1 MVLPVSRSSRFLS
14 VYLSLVQYPMLAG
27 RIRQLMR
34 AKLAEKGIIS
44 TPALIN
50 EAIQAAIHSQEREGL
65 VEPINQESAENWE
78 RRKNA
83 VIDSLTDAYF
93 SENFE
98 YETLSAIIQQALSER
113 GVEAD
118 ELSLDFNP
126 ELAPTEVLFNRGIY
140 LENLSPDELAPH
152 AARLA
157 EIKVVLIR
165 KMISD
170 QLRYVNIAKEWFTVQ
185 DLAEIRRHKLGEG
198 RIGGKAAGMLLA
210 ARILKEKASEE
221 LQKALRM
228 PTSYY
233 IGSDVFYNFMSVNNL
248 IHWSDQKYKNEDQM
262 WQDYPQILA
271 DFRAGAFQ
279 PSISQYLETILAMS
293 GGQPLIVR
301 SSSLLEDNFG
311 TAFAGKYESIFLPN
325 QGRPEENLRAL
336 MLAMASI
343 YASALHPSA
352 LVYRKNK
359 GLQDYDEQMALLI
372 QIVEGQKHGKYY
384 FPELAGVGF
393 SHNTY
398 RWSPQI
404 RAKDGFVRLV
414 WGLGTRSVDR
424 VGNDYPRLIA
434 LSHPTLNPS
443 TNQKTII
450 RYSQQY
456 IDLINLDK
464 NIMET
469 LPVHQVLGSDI
480 PNLRYFAQSSSEGYL
495 HSLHSNL
502 LDDSP
507 ENLVLT
513 FEDLL
518 SKTKFPNYM
527 REILMT
533 LEIEYRTPVD
543 LEFTARLENTS
554 NGPQPLITLIQCR
567 PLTTFK
573 EGISL
578 IPKDIA
584 ADDIL
589 FSASTL
595 VAGGTL
601 EPIEYIVSI
610 SAKDYFS
617 LKTEKARYALER
629 AIGRLNAALKKETFI
644 CIGPGRWGTSNPD
657 LGIHIDYADIFNTSA
672 LVEVAGSL
680 QGVST
685 EPSLGTHFFQDLMEG
700 QIYPLGIRLG
710 QDQIEQD
717 RLDRAPNQLL
727 EWIDA
732 EPEIARVLR
741 LSKAREMEPDGTL
754 TLAMDDRSGK
764 ALCYFKRD

>member
-1 MVLPVSRSSRFLS
+1 MVLPISRSSRFLS
-14 VYLSLVQYPMLAG
+14 VYLALVQYPMLAG

-44 TPALIN
+44 TQNLIN
-50 EAIQAAIHSQEREGL
+50 EAIQVAIHSQVREGL
-65 VEPINQESAENWE
+65 SEPLNQESAENWE
-78 RRKNA
+78 RRKST

-93 SENFE
+93 SESFE
-98 YETLSAIIQQALSER
+98 YETLSAIIQQTLSER
-113 GVEAD
+113 GVVAD

-126 ELAPTEVLFNRGIY
+126 ELAPTELLFNRGIF
-140 LENLSPDELAPH
+140 LENLPPEELAPH

-170 QLRYVNIAKEWFTVQ
+170 QLRYVNIAKDWFTVQ

-210 ARILKEKASEE
+210 ARILKEKAGAD
-221 LQKALRM
+221 LQNALRT

-233 IGSDVFYNFMSVNNL
+233 VGSDVFYNFMSVNNL
-248 IHWSDQKYKNEDQM
+248 IHWSDQKYKTEDQM
-262 WQDYPQILA
+262 WQDYPKILA
-271 DFRAGAFQ
+271 DFKVGYFT
-279 PSISQYLETILAMS
+279 PGISQYLETILAMS
-293 GGQPLIVR
+293 GGRPLIVR

-325 QGRPEENLRAL
+325 QGKPEENLRAL
-336 MLAMASI
+336 MVAMAGI

-372 QIVEGQKHGKYY
+372 QVVEGQKHGKYY

-443 TNQKTII
+443 TNQKNIL

-456 IDLINLDK
+456 IDLINLEK
-464 NIMET
+464 NVMET
-469 LPVHQVLGSDI
+469 LPVHQVLSSYT
-480 PNLRYFAQSSSEGYL
+480 PNLRYFAQISSEGYI

-502 LDDSP
+502 LDGATSD
-507 ENLVLT
+507 LVLT

-518 SKTKFPNYM
+518 SKTKFPILM
-527 REILMT
+527 REMLMT
-533 LEIEYRTPVD
+533 LEKEYRTPVD
-543 LEFTARLENTS
+543 LEFTARLENTPI
-554 NGPQPLITLIQCR
+554 GPQPLLTLIQCR

-578 IPKDIA
+578 IPKDIP
-584 ADDIL
+584 DKDVL

-595 VAGGTL
+595 VAGGTV
-601 EPIEYIVSI
+601 EPIEYIVSV
-610 SAKDYFS
+610 SAEDYFS
-617 LKTEKARYALER
+617 LKTQKDRYALER
-629 AIGRLNAALKKETFI
+629 AIGRLNSALKEETYI
-644 CIGPGRWGTSNPD
+644 CIGPGRWGTSNTD

-672 LVEVAGSL
+672 LVEVAGNL

-685 EPSLGTHFFQDLMEG
+685 EPSLGTHFFQDLMEA
-700 QIYPLGIRLG
+700 QIYPLGIRPG
-710 QDQIEQD
+710 QDHLDQK
-717 RLDRAPNQLL
+717 RLDQAPNQLL
-727 EWIDA
+727 EWIDTDKVTA
-732 EPEIARVLR
+732 KVLK
-741 LSKAREMEPDGTL
+741 LIKAREIEPDATL

-764 ALCYFKRD
+764 AMCYFKRT

>member
-1 MVLPVSRSSRFLS
+1 MVLPISRSSRFLS
-14 VYLSLVQYPMLAG
+14 VYLALVQYPLLAG

-34 AKLAEKGIIS
+34 AKLAETGIIS
-44 TPALIN
+44 VQDLIN
-50 EAIQAAIHSQEREGL
+50 EAIQAAIQSQVREGL
-65 VEPINQESAENWE
+65 NEPLNQESAENWE
-78 RRKNA
+78 RRKSA
-83 VIDSLTDAYF
+83 VVDSLTDAYF

-98 YETLSAIIQQALSER
+98 YETLSAIIQEALSER
-113 GVEAD
+113 GVVAD

-126 ELAPTEVLFNRGIY
+126 ELAPTEMLFNRGIY
-140 LENLSPDELAPH
+140 LEGLPTEELAPQ

-170 QLRYVNIAKEWFTVQ
+170 QLRYVNIAKDWFTVQ

-210 ARILKEKASEE
+210 ARILKEKASED
-221 LQKALRM
+221 LQNALRM

-233 IGSDVFYNFMSVNNL
+233 IGSDVFYNFMSLNNL
-248 IHWSDQKYKNEDQM
+248 IHWSDQKYKTEDQM
-262 WQDYPQILA
+262 WQDFPSILE
-271 DFRAGAFQ
+271 DFKQGGF
-279 PSISQYLETILAMS
+279 PPGISQYLETILAMS
-293 GGQPLIVR
+293 GGRPLIVR

-325 QGRPEENLRAL
+325 QGKPEENLRAL
-336 MLAMASI
+336 MIAMSNI
-343 YASALHPSA
+343 YASTLHPSA

-372 QIVEGQKHGKYY
+372 QVVEGQKHAKYY

-404 RAKDGFVRLV
+404 RAKDGFVRMV

-443 TNQKTII
+443 TNQKSIL
-450 RYSQQY
+450 RYSQQF
-456 IDLINLDK
+456 IDLINLEK
-464 NIMET
+464 NMMET
-469 LPVHQVLGSDI
+469 LPVHEVLNSQI
-480 PNLRYFAQSSSEGYL
+480 PNLRYFAQSNSEGYI
-495 HSLHSNL
+495 HSLHTNF
-502 LDDSP
+502 LDGSTN
-507 ENLVLT
+507 ELVLT

-518 SKTKFPNYM
+518 LRTKFPTLM
-527 REILMT
+527 HEILTT
-533 LEIEYRTPVD
+533 LEKEYRIPVD
-543 LEFTARLENTS
+543 LEFTAKLENTPS
-554 NGPQPLITLIQCR
+554 GVTPLITLIQCR

-584 ADDIL
+584 DEDVL

-595 VAGGTL
+595 VAGGTV
-601 EPIEYIVSI
+601 EPIEYIISVS
-610 SAKDYFS
+610 AEDYFS
-617 LKTEKARYALER
+617 LKTQKDRYALER
-629 AIGRLNAALKKETFI
+629 AIGRLNAALEKETFL
-644 CIGPGRWGTSNPD
+644 CIGPGRWGTSNTD
-657 LGIHIDYADIFNTSA
+657 LGIHVDYADIFNTSA

-700 QIYPLGIRLG
+700 QIYPLGIRPG
-710 QDQIEQD
+710 QDYLDQK
-717 RLDRAPNQLL
+717 RLNEAPNQLL
-727 EWIDA
+727 EWIDTT
-732 EPEIARVLR
+732 PEVARVLR
-741 LSKAREMEPDGTL
+741 LIKTREMEPDATL

-764 ALCYFKRD
+764 ALCYFKRT

>member
-14 VYLSLVQYPMLAG
+14 VYLALVQYPMLAG

-44 TPALIN
+44 TQNLIN
-50 EAIQAAIHSQEREGL
+50 EAIQAAIHSQVREGL
-65 VEPINQESAENWE
+65 SEPLNQESAENWE
-78 RRKNA
+78 RRKSA

-93 SENFE
+93 SESFE
-98 YETLSAIIQQALSER
+98 YETLSAIIQKALSER
-113 GVEAD
+113 GVVAD

-126 ELAPTEVLFNRGIY
+126 ELAPTELLFNRGIF
-140 LENLSPDELAPH
+140 LENLPPEELAPH

-170 QLRYVNIAKEWFTVQ
+170 QLRYVNIAKDWFTVQ

-210 ARILKEKASEE
+210 ARILKEKASED
-221 LQKALRM
+221 LQNALRT

-248 IHWSDQKYKNEDQM
+248 IHWSDQKYKTEDQM
-262 WQDYPQILA
+262 WQDYPKILA
-271 DFRAGAFQ
+271 DFKVGSFT
-279 PSISQYLETILAMS
+279 PGISQYLETILAMS
-293 GGQPLIVR
+293 GGRPLIVR

-325 QGRPEENLRAL
+325 QGKPEENLRAL

-343 YASALHPSA
+343 YASAMHPSA

-372 QIVEGQKHGKYY
+372 QVVEGQKHGKYY

-443 TNQKTII
+443 SNQKNIL

-456 IDLINLDK
+456 IDLINLEK
-464 NIMET
+464 NVMET
-469 LPVHQVLGSDI
+469 LPVHQVLSSHI
-480 PNLRYFAQSSSEGYL
+480 PNLRYFAQISSEGYI

-502 LDDSP
+502 LDGSTSD
-507 ENLVLT
+507 LVLT

-518 SKTKFPNYM
+518 SRTKFPILI
-527 REILMT
+527 REMLMT
-533 LEIEYRTPVD
+533 LEKEYRTPVD
-543 LEFTARLENTS
+543 LEFTARLENSPT
-554 NGPQPLITLIQCR
+554 GATPLLTLIQCR

-573 EGISL
+573 EGVSL
-578 IPKDIA
+578 IPKNIPDE
-584 ADDIL
+584 DVL
-589 FSASTL
+589 FTASTL
-595 VAGGTL
+595 VAGGTV
-601 EPIEYIVSI
+601 EPIDYIVSV
-610 SAKDYFS
+610 SAEDYFS
-617 LKTEKARYALER
+617 LKTQKDRYALER
-629 AIGRLNAALKKETFI
+629 AISRLNSALEKETFI
-644 CIGPGRWGTSNPD
+644 CIGPGRWGTSNTD
-657 LGIHIDYADIFNTSA
+657 LGIHVDYADIFNTSA

-685 EPSLGTHFFQDLMEG
+685 EPSLGTHFFQDLMES
-700 QIYPLGIRLG
+700 QIYPLGIRPG
-710 QDQIEQD
+710 QDYLDQK
-717 RLDRAPNQLL
+717 RLDQAPNQLL
-727 EWIDA
+727 EWIDTDLVTA
-732 EPEIARVLR
+732 KVLK
-741 LSKAREMEPDGTL
+741 LIKTREMEPFATL

-764 ALCYFKRD
+764 ALCYFKRT

>member
-14 VYLSLVQYPMLAG
+14 VYLALVQYPMLAG

-34 AKLAEKGIIS
+34 AKLAEKGIIDS
-44 TPALIN
+44 QALIN
-50 EAIQAAIHSQEREGL
+50 EAIQAAINSQEREGL
-65 VEPINQESAENWE
+65 NEPLYQESAENWE
-78 RRKNA
+78 RRKSA

-113 GVEAD
+113 GIEAD

-126 ELAPTEVLFNRGIY
+126 ELAPAEMLFNRGIY
-140 LENLSPDELAPH
+140 LESLSAEELAPH

-170 QLRYVNIAKEWFTVQ
+170 QLRYVNIAKDWFTVQ

-210 ARILKEKASEE
+210 ARILKEKASED
-221 LQKALRM
+221 LQNALRM

-248 IHWSDQKYKNEDQM
+248 IHWSDQKYKSEDQM
-262 WQDYPQILA
+262 WQDYPLILA
-271 DFRAGAFQ
+271 DFKAGAFP

-293 GGQPLIVR
+293 GGRPLIVR

-311 TAFAGKYESIFLPN
+311 TAFAGKYESVFLPN
-325 QGRPEENLRAL
+325 QGNPEENLRAL
-336 MLAMASI
+336 ILAMASI

-352 LVYRKNK
+352 LVYRKNR
-359 GLQDYDEQMALLI
+359 GLQDYDERMALLI

-404 RAKDGFVRLV
+404 RAKNGFIRLV

-443 TNQKTII
+443 TNQKNIL

-456 IDLINLDK
+456 IDLINLEK
-464 NIMET
+464 NVMET
-469 LPVHQVLGSDI
+469 LPVHQVLGSQI
-480 PNLRYFAQSSSEGYL
+480 PNLRYFAQISSEGYI

-502 LDDSP
+502 LDGSP
-507 ENLVLT
+507 KDLVLT

-518 SKTKFPNYM
+518 SRTKFPALM
-527 REILMT
+527 REMLMT
-533 LEIEYRTPVD
+533 LENEYRTPVD
-543 LEFTARLENTS
+543 LEFTARLENTPD
-554 NGPQPLITLIQCR
+554 GPQPLLTLIQCR

-573 EGISL
+573 EGVSL
-578 IPKDIA
+578 IPKDIP
-584 ADDIL
+584 DEDVL

-595 VAGGTL
+595 VAGGTV
-601 EPIEYIVSI
+601 EPIEYIISVS
-610 SAKDYFS
+610 ADDYFS

-629 AIGRLNAALKKETFI
+629 TIGRLNAALKKETFI

-657 LGIHIDYADIFNTSA
+657 LGIHVDYADIFNTKA
-672 LVEVAGSL
+672 LVEVAGRL

-700 QIYPLGIRLG
+700 QIFPLGIWPG
-710 QDQIEQD
+710 QDYIDQA
-717 RLDRAPNQLL
+717 RLDKAPNQLL

-732 EPEIARVLR
+732 DPVTAKVLR
-741 LSKAREMEPDGTL
+741 LIKTREMEADTIL

-764 ALCYFKRD
+764 ALCYFKRS

>member
-14 VYLSLVQYPMLAG
+14 VYMAIVQYPMLAG

-34 AKLAEKGIIS
+34 AKMAEKGIIS
-44 TPALIN
+44 IQALNN
-50 EAIQAAIHSQEREGL
+50 EAIQSAIQSQEREGL
-65 VEPINQESAENWE
+65 HDPLFQESAENWE
-78 RRKNA
+78 RRKSL

-93 SENFE
+93 SENFD
-98 YETLSAIIQQALSER
+98 YEALTAIIQQSLSER
-113 GVEAD
+113 GVLTED
-118 ELSLDFNP
+118 LSLDFNP
-126 ELAPTEVLFNRGIY
+126 EFAPTELLFNRGIY
-140 LENLSPDELAPH
+140 LEGLSAEEVAPH

-170 QLRYVNIAKEWFTVQ
+170 QLRYVNIAKDWFTVQ

-210 ARILKEKASEE
+210 ARILKEKASDA
-221 LQKALRM
+221 LKTALRT

-248 IHWSDQKYKNEDQM
+248 IHWSDQKYKTEKQM
-262 WQDYPQILA
+262 WEDYPRILE
-271 DFRAGAFQ
+271 DFGAGTF
-279 PSISQYLETILAMS
+279 PPTILQYLETIIAMT
-293 GGQPLIVR
+293 GGKPLIVR

-325 QGRPEENLRAL
+325 QGIPEDNLRAL
-336 MLAMASI
+336 MLAMAQI

-352 LVYRKNK
+352 LVYRKNR

-372 QIVEGQKHGKYY
+372 QVVEGQEHGTYY

-404 RAKDGFVRLV
+404 RAQDGFLRLV

-443 TNQKTII
+443 SNQKSIL
-450 RYSQQY
+450 RYAQQY
-456 IDLINLDK
+456 IDLINLEK
-464 NIMET
+464 NVMET
-469 LPVHQVLGSDI
+469 LPVHEVLSSKT
-480 PNLRYFAQSSSEGYL
+480 PHLRYLAQVNSEGYI
-495 HSLHSNL
+495 HSLYSNL
-502 LDDSP
+502 IDGSP
-507 ENLVLT
+507 SDLVLT

-518 SKTKFPNYM
+518 AKTKFPNLM
-527 REILMT
+527 REMLMT
-533 LEIEYRTPVD
+533 LEAEYRTPVD
-543 LEFTARLENTS
+543 LEFTACLED
-554 NGPQPLITLIQCR
+554 QPGGVQPFITLIQCR
-567 PLTTFK
+567 PLTTIK
-573 EGISL
+573 EGISV
-578 IPKDIA
+578 IPKDVA
-584 ADDIL
+584 LEDIL

-595 VAGGTL
+595 VAGGTI
-601 EPIEYIVSI
+601 EPIEYILSVS
-610 SAKDYFS
+610 AEKYFS
-617 LKTEKARYALER
+617 LKTQKERYALER
-629 AIGRLNAALKKETFI
+629 TIGRLNATLDKETFI
-644 CIGPGRWGTSNPD
+644 CIGPGRWGTSNTD
-657 LGIHIDYADIFNTSA
+657 LGIHVDYADIFNTSA

-680 QGVST
+680 HGVST

-700 QIYPLGIRLG
+700 QIYPLGIKSG
-710 QDQIEQD
+710 EDHFDQA
-717 RLDRAPNQLL
+717 RLDNAPNHLL

-732 EPEIARVLR
+732 DPEIAEVLR
-741 LSKAREMEPDGTL
+741 LVKAKELSPNGTL
-754 TLAMDDRSGK
+754 SLAMDDRSGK
-764 ALCYFKRD
+764 ALCYFTSK

>member
-1 MVLPVSRSSRFLS
+1 MVLPISRSSRFLS
-14 VYLSLVQYPMLAG
+14 VYLALVQYPMLAG

-44 TPALIN
+44 TQNLIN
-50 EAIQAAIHSQEREGL
+50 EAIQAAIHSQVREGL
-65 VEPINQESAENWE
+65 SEPLNQESAENWE
-78 RRKNA
+78 RRKST

-93 SENFE
+93 SESFE

-113 GVEAD
+113 GVVAD

-126 ELAPTEVLFNRGIY
+126 ELAPTELLFNRGIF
-140 LENLSPDELAPH
+140 LENLPPEELAPH

-170 QLRYVNIAKEWFTVQ
+170 QLRYVNIAKDWFTVQ

-210 ARILKEKASEE
+210 ARILKEKAGED
-221 LQKALRM
+221 LQNALRT

-233 IGSDVFYNFMSVNNL
+233 VGSDVFYNFMSVNNL
-248 IHWSDQKYKNEDQM
+248 IHWSDQKYKTEDQM
-262 WQDYPQILA
+262 WQDYPKILA
-271 DFRAGAFQ
+271 DFKVGYFT
-279 PSISQYLETILAMS
+279 PGISQYLETILAMS
-293 GGQPLIVR
+293 GGRPLIVR

-325 QGRPEENLRAL
+325 QGKPEENLRAL
-336 MLAMASI
+336 MVAMASI
-343 YASALHPSA
+343 YASAMHPSA

-372 QIVEGQKHGKYY
+372 QVVEGQKHGKYY

-443 TNQKTII
+443 TNQKNIL

-456 IDLINLDK
+456 IDLINLEK
-464 NIMET
+464 NVLET
-469 LPVHQVLGSDI
+469 LPVHQVLGSYT
-480 PNLRYFAQSSSEGYL
+480 PNLRYFAQISSEGYIR
-495 HSLHSNL
+495 SLHSNL
-502 LDDSP
+502 LDGATSD
-507 ENLVLT
+507 LVLT

-518 SKTKFPNYM
+518 SRTKFPILM
-527 REILMT
+527 REMLMT
-533 LEIEYRTPVD
+533 LEKEYRTPVD
-543 LEFTARLENTS
+543 LEFTARLEITPT
-554 NGPQPLITLIQCR
+554 GVTPLLTLIQCR

-578 IPKDIA
+578 IPKDIPEE
-584 ADDIL
+584 DVL
-589 FSASTL
+589 FTASTL
-595 VAGGTL
+595 VAGGTV
-601 EPIEYIVSI
+601 EPIEYIVSV
-610 SAKDYFS
+610 SAEDYFS
-617 LKTEKARYALER
+617 LKTQKDRYALER
-629 AIGRLNAALKKETFI
+629 AIGRLNSALKEETFI
-644 CIGPGRWGTSNPD
+644 CIGPGRWGTSNTD

-685 EPSLGTHFFQDLMEG
+685 EPSLGTHFFQDLMES
-700 QIYPLGIRLG
+700 QIYPLGIRPG
-710 QDQIEQD
+710 QDHLDQK
-717 RLDRAPNQLL
+717 RLDQAPNQLV
-727 EWIDA
+727 EWIDTDLGTA
-732 EPEIARVLR
+732 KVLK
-741 LSKAREMEPDGTL
+741 LIKTREMESDATL

-764 ALCYFKRD
+764 AMCYFKRT